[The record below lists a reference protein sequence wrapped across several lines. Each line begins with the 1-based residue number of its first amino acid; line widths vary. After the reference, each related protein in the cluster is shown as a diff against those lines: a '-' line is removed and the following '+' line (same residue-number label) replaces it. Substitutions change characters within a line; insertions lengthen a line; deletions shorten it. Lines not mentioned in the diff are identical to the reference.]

1 MAANAI
7 KKIAENQGHEV
18 KIETTTYKSDLYR
31 VSQEDIE
38 EADIIIMAFESRIDM
53 KRFKGKFI
61 YPTSISNAIIDSQV
75 VLDSAIKIDKID
87 TKKTV
92 RHL

>member
-1 MAANAI
+1 LSKIVVITDCKDSKAHEIMAANAI

-53 KRFKGKFI
+53 KRFKANLF
-61 YPTSISNAIIDSQV
+61 
-75 VLDSAIKIDKID
+75 
-87 TKKTV
+87 
-92 RHL
+92 